1 MQEDGR
7 FAVVSVSILCLRS
20 YSSHLHSGSQTAAAI
35 SIGVL
40 GITTA
45 TLEVGVAFGAF
56 EASPLAS
63 PSVIGWR
70 TTHLGHATR
79 WLGGV
84 ILMVTGLYTMVQ
96 TQRAPAR
103 TTGSQSTHRGR
114 LLLTSLA
121 LSFDNLAIGFALG
134 TRHISLVL
142 AAIVVGAISV
152 AMSLVGLELGS
163 AGRQFGQR
171 GEFLGGALLVG
182 VGIAIASGAP
192 ST

>member
-1 MQEDGR
+1 MLALLLVALALGLSN
-7 FAVVSVSILCLRS
+7 F
-20 YSSHLHSGSQTAAAI
+20 AAAI

-40 GITTA
+40 GVTA
-45 TLEVGVAFGAF
+45 RQRLEVGVAFGAF
-56 EASPLAS
+56 EAGMPVLGLAL
-63 PSVIGWR
+63 GHR
-70 TTHLGHATR
+70 LAHDLGHATR

-84 ILMVTGLYTMVQ
+84 ILMVTGLYAIVQ

-103 TTGSQSTHRGR
+103 TTGSQSTGRGR

-163 AGRQFGQR
+163 RLGRQFGQR

-182 VGIAIASGAP
+182 VGIAIASGAL
-192 ST
+192 